1 MDNTPPRR
9 TPRRSRLYIDIDDTI
24 LAKYLPTT
32 FLEPRPAI
40 VSQLRTLS
48 RLFYCYW
55 LTCWP
60 WNQDRGADVKSLMRS
75 FYAVDLLKDIQYMG
89 WSLGHPDRKVGAV
102 LDPMVPQDFWWLEDR
117 LDHEELAALQRTGKA
132 GRYVE
137 VDSLGPWGFAD
148 ACLELF
154 RRAGITEND
163 VKRVGGSMRLFRKEE
178 FLSPVVV
185 VPA

>member
-24 LAKYLPTT
+24 LARYLPTT

-89 WSLGHPDRKVGAV
+89 WSLGHPDRKAGAV
-102 LDPMVPQDFWWLEDR
+102 LDPMVPQDF
-117 LDHEELAALQRTGKA
+117 
-132 GRYVE
+132 
-137 VDSLGPWGFAD
+137 
-148 ACLELF
+148 
-154 RRAGITEND
+154 
-163 VKRVGGSMRLFRKEE
+163 
-178 FLSPVVV
+178 
-185 VPA
+185 

>member
-1 MDNTPPRR
+1 MDNTPPKR

-24 LAKYLPTT
+24 LARYLPTT

-48 RLFYCYW
+48 RLFRCYW

-60 WNQDRGADVKSLMRS
+60 WNQGRGMDIKSLMHS
-75 FYAVDLLKDIQYMG
+75 FYAVDLLKDIQYME
-89 WSLGHPDRKVGAV
+89 WNIGHPDRKAGAV
-102 LDPMVPQDFWWLEDR
+102 LGPAVPQDFWWLEDR
-117 LDHEELAALQRTGKA
+117 LDREELAALQQAGKA
-132 GRYVE
+132 DRYVE

-154 RRAGITEND
+154 RRAGTTEND

-178 FLSPVVV
+178 FLSPVIA
-185 VPA
+185 PA